1 MQKLLKTT
9 KKLYFDTVDTKS
21 ITDNKTFYKTILPL
35 FIKRSPKAKKLF
47 LLKSQMSYQVIQK
60 FGLILTGFF
69 FANAVS
75 NLNIQ
80 ATEHSHSNLQTT
92 DPILATV
99 NSYDNPPNIKRI

>member
-21 ITDNKTFYKTILPL
+21 FTDNKTFYKTILPL
-35 FIKRSPKAKKLF
+35 FTQKKSKGEKTF
-47 LLKSQMSYQVIQK
+47 LIEKPNVISNDTEIWSN
-60 FGLILTGFF
+60 FNGVF

-99 NSYDNPPNIKRI
+99 NSYDNPPNIK